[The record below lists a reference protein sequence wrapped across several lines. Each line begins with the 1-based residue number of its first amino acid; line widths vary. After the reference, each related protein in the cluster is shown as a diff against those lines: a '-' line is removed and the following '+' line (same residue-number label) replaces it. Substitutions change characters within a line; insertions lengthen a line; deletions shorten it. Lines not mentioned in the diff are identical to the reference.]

1 MIFGLYFII
10 ILPENIV
17 VTYVIAAPNLTIESL
32 NFSTD
37 ALASSLLTTSPK
49 AVHILENSSNFNF
62 AFVFHSSNSSEL
74 IAGIESFIHIQYV
87 FSQNI
92 THLSTLAFSTSVKGL
107 MIPIVSCIKPISQR
121 LFLYFGSFNNVLKGS
136 GGVNLFKGFISF
148 IFFVIFALICCGLGI
163 YIYIIMIFF

>member
-1 MIFGLYFII
+1 MTSGLYFII

-62 AFVFHSSNSSEL
+62 AFVFQSSNSSEL

-107 MIPIVSCIKPISQR
+107 MIPIVSCIKPISQACSGFC
-121 LFLYFGSFNNVLKGS
+121 FLSMDQVS
-136 GGVNLFKGFISF
+136 GGFVNLLNLF
-148 IFFVIFALICCGLGI
+148 IFLLISLFCCCGLLI
-163 YIYIIMIFF
+163 YIYIIMIIF